1 MIGYQKFTSEA
12 DMGVGGK
19 RPGAGRPLGS
29 PGLKS
34 QALAGRLD
42 EMGYDPAE
50 TLVRLGRRA
59 EAAGDVDLAIKAA
72 IALMS
77 FRWPKLKET
86 AIGLGLDGSI
96 ADRLDAACL
105 RIEVTTGIPRPP
117 DDLGIIE
124 EVPVPPPPAAPPRP
138 AAPPSQPKLRL
149 AAEPPPPAPTAASG
163 KVVPAHEYWAQMAKS
178 KQ

>member
-72 IALMS
+72 VALMS

-86 AIGLGLDGSI
+86 AVDLALGLDGSI

-105 RIEVTTGIPRPP
+105 RIEVTTGIDRPP
-117 DDLGIIE
+117 DDPGAIE
-124 EVPVPPPPAAPPRP
+124 AAP
-138 AAPPSQPKLRL
+138 
-149 AAEPPPPAPTAASG
+149 
-163 KVVPAHEYWAQMAKS
+163 
-178 KQ
+178 